1 MSNVPGCLGF
11 GGFPDKPAESQSAE
25 SSQPGRPRN
34 RGRQNCINRDG
45 RSSETP
51 GLRAF
56 SAQAKAPV
64 SESDNRGQNRTQR
77 NEENPTARVR
87 ELRTKNSFAEAHL
100 KVRVRVR
107 NRARRIA
114 RPRRRRRRRH
124 RTDDDAERDATARRA
139 LAHARL
145 VVNIINILVDDDAP
159 VVPRATRDRDPRAR
173 PSPPTSR
180 RRRESRRA
188 RVARHAHRPVAGC
201 RPGAQNATTRHSLA
215 RAP

>member
-1 MSNVPGCLGF
+1 MSSVPGCLRF
-11 GGFPDKPAESQSAE
+11 GGFPDKPTESQSAE

-34 RGRQNCINRDG
+34 RGRQSCIHRDG

-56 SAQAKAPV
+56 SAQATAPV

-107 NRARRIA
+107 NRARAESRAQIKRAESRANCAQQRASIGYISFCAFLAQTPRIA
-114 RPRRRRRRRH
+114 TPRRIYSSRAHRGVVCEGRGVANGPIATKRRL
-124 RTDDDAERDATARRA
+124 RTHLAGCARRLA
-139 LAHARL
+139 L
-145 VVNIINILVDDDAP
+145 
-159 VVPRATRDRDPRAR
+159 
-173 PSPPTSR
+173 
-180 RRRESRRA
+180 
-188 RVARHAHRPVAGC
+188 
-201 RPGAQNATTRHSLA
+201 
-215 RAP
+215 

>member
-1 MSNVPGCLGF
+1 MSSVPWCLGF
-11 GGFPDKPAESQSAE
+11 GGFPDKPTESQSAE

-34 RGRQNCINRDG
+34 RGRQNCIHRDG

-56 SAQAKAPV
+56 SALAKAPV

-87 ELRTKNSFAEAHL
+87 ELRTKSSFAEAHL

-114 RPRRRRRRRH
+114 RANQARGIARELR
-124 RTDDDAERDATARRA
+124 ATAREHRIY
-139 LAHARL
+139 L
-145 VVNIINILVDDDAP
+145 ILRVFGANPSNRDAETDLF
-159 VVPRATRDRDPRAR
+159 VPGSPR
-173 PSPPTSR
+173 S
-180 RRRESRRA
+180 
-188 RVARHAHRPVAGC
+188 C
-201 RPGAQNATTRHSLA
+201 L
-215 RAP
+215 